1 MIKQYKKSRSCGD
14 FFKLLNIYLMNYKGL
29 NSVVTKQDNSK
40 DLPVEDEL
48 FSYVVGQ
55 GIFDLSII

>member
-1 MIKQYKKSRSCGD
+1 
-14 FFKLLNIYLMNYKGL
+14 MNYEGL